1 MILIGYSGHAYVA
14 AGILKAINKPAI
26 AYCDK
31 EEKVNNPF
39 GLTYLGKETD
49 HQAIEKIKQN
59 GFFIAVGENSI
70 RKKIYEQLGLLNYY
84 PETIIHPSSLIDD
97 SSFVAKYG
105 VMVCAGV
112 CINPLSKIGEAVIC
126 NTGCIIEHECIIE
139 PFSHIGPG
147 AILCGNVKV
156 GTGSFV
162 GAGSVIKQGI
172 SIGKNVVIGAGA
184 VVIKNVDDNEM
195 VIGNPSRKLI
205 K

>member
-14 AGILKAINKPAI
+14 AGILKAMGRPAT

-39 GLTYLGKETD
+39 NLTYLGKESD
-49 HQAIEKIKQN
+49 AEVIEKIKQTD
-59 GFFIAVGENSI
+59 FFIAVGDNSI
-70 RKKIYEQLGLLNYY
+70 RKRIYEQLSLLNYY
-84 PETIIHPSSLIDD
+84 PETIIHPSSIIDD
-97 SSFVAKYG
+97 SSFVTKYG
-105 VMVCAGV
+105 VMVCPGV

-147 AILCGNVKV
+147 AVLCGNVKV
-156 GTGSFV
+156 GMSSFV
-162 GAGSVIKQGI
+162 GAGSVVKQGI
-172 SIGKNVVIGAGA
+172 SIGKNVIIGAGA
-184 VVIKNVDDNEM
+184 VVLKNVEDNQI
-195 VIGNPSRKLI
+195 VIGNPSKRLI

>member
-14 AGILKAINKPAI
+14 AGILREMGRQATS
-26 AYCDK
+26 YCDK
-31 EEKVNNPF
+31 EEKLNNPF
-39 GLTYLGKETD
+39 GLTFIGKETD
-49 HQAIEKIKQN
+49 LQAIEKIKQN
-59 GFFIAVGENSI
+59 GFFIAIGENSI
-70 RKKIYEQLGLLNYY
+70 RKKIYEQLSLLNCY
-84 PETIIHPSSLIDD
+84 PENIIHPSSVIDA
-97 SSFVAKYG
+97 SSFIAKYG
-105 VMVCAGV
+105 IMVCAGV

-147 AILCGNVKV
+147 AVLCGNVKV
-156 GTGSFV
+156 GSGSFV

-184 VVIKNVDDNEM
+184 VVLKNVDDNET